1 MNQKHIALLI
11 AGTLMAGH
19 AFALDGDIKFTG
31 KVEVGMASKKENGI
45 SNRAVE
51 DGGSELNVVGSA
63 DIGNGLKA
71 LLQVN
76 TDIKLDNNKGTDH
89 FANGDTFVGLQGEFG
104 TVKLGRGINAYGD
117 GYFKANLY
125 AYDVGPDRGD
135 IASGGGSA
143 RGAFKYEA
151 PNLNGLALSF
161 SYSPGEDKTTTQQR
175 ATDAWAA
182 SGTYEQGLFGARLS
196 FGQQKVAAGGTLKDT
211 LLAFKVVPA
220 AGLTLATEFNN
231 SKNVKGP
238 TQKSVAVYAEYK
250 PQRLG
255 VRAGYIN
262 TKDYGYASGGK
273 HKVSLLGA
281 DYDLSGKESRFQT
294 SLFVEYK
301 SDKKNN
307 KQRDNY
313 LFGGVHIGF

>member
-1 MNQKHIALLI
+1 MIQNKNILLLVGI
-11 AGTLMAGH
+11 LMTGH
-19 AFALDGDIKFTG
+19 AFALDGDIKLTG
-31 KVEVGMASKKENGI
+31 KIEVGMASKKENGI
-45 SNRAVE
+45 TNRAVE
-51 DGGSELNVVGSA
+51 DGGSELDVVGSA

-76 TDIKLDNNKGTDH
+76 TDIKLDNNKGTDY
-89 FANGDTFVGLQGEFG
+89 FANGDTFVGLQGDFG

-135 IASGGGSA
+135 IASGGGSG

-161 SYSPGEDKTTTQQR
+161 SYSPGEDKTTTQPR

-182 SGTYEQGLFGARLS
+182 SGTYEQGMFGARLS
-196 FGQQKVAAGGTLKDT
+196 VGQQKVAAGGTLKDT
-211 LLAFKVVPA
+211 LLAFKVMPA

-231 SKNVKGP
+231 SKNVSGP
-238 TQKSVAVYAEYK
+238 MQKSVGVYAEYK
-250 PQRLG
+250 PQRVG

-262 TKDYGYASGGK
+262 TNDYGYVNGGK

-281 DYDLSGKESRFQT
+281 DYDLSSKESRFQT
-294 SLFVEYK
+294 SLLVEFK
-301 SDKKNN
+301 SDKKNGN
-307 KQRDNY
+307 PRDNS
-313 LFGGVHIGF
+313 LFAGVHIGF

>member
-1 MNQKHIALLI
+1 MNKKHIALLV
-11 AGTLMAGH
+11 ATSLMAGH
-19 AFALDGDIKFTG
+19 AFALDGDIRFTG

-89 FANGDTFVGLQGEFG
+89 FANGDTFVGLQGELG

-135 IASGGGSA
+135 IISGGGSS

-151 PNLNGLALSF
+151 PKLDGLALSF
-161 SYSPGEDKTTTQQR
+161 SYSPGEDKTTTQPR

-182 SGTYEQGLFGARLS
+182 SGTYEQGMFGTRLS

-211 LLAFKVVPA
+211 LLAFKLMPA
-220 AGLTLATEFNN
+220 AGLTLAAELNN
-231 SKNVKGP
+231 SKNATGP
-238 TQKSVAVYAEYK
+238 TQKSVGVYAEYK
-250 PQRLG
+250 PQRVG
-255 VRAGYIN
+255 VRAGYVS
-262 TKDYGYASGGK
+262 TTDFGYVSGGK
-273 HKVSLLGA
+273 HKVTLLGA
-281 DYDLSGKESRFQT
+281 DYDLSGKDSRFKT
-294 SLFVEYK
+294 SLFAEYK

-307 KQRDNY
+307 GKRDNY